1 MRIYLSGP
9 IAGIKDFERKF
20 EIWKTHLSYMGHD
33 VINPCDVLPHAH
45 EGECPKGYVTAN
57 GHSSA
62 CYLRTDLQA
71 LLECDA
77 IFMLSGWEQSIGARL
92 EHSVAAHCG
101 LKMYASHN
109 QPPMARSR
117 FKDGK

>member
-1 MRIYLSGP
+1 MKIYISGP
-9 IAGIKDFERKF
+9 IAGHEDHRKAF
-20 EIWKTHLSYMGHD
+20 DSAAIYLRTLSYEVVNPID
-33 VINPCDVLPHAH
+33 VSAYEHK
-45 EGECPKGYVTAN
+45 GKCPKGYTTTN

-77 IFMLSGWEQSIGARL
+77 IFMLPKWEGSVGARL

-101 LKMYASHN
+101 LLIYSIHTIHLL
-109 QPPMARSR
+109 AREGR
-117 FKDGK
+117 MMT